1 MGRTKFERGAT
12 NIGEVLHKIG
22 GYEPSANYVVTSLDS
37 FKVFSHDCITVELL
51 KNFEQEFS
59 YMLDFPISN
68 AENYLLSTQE
78 CVLLIRHDEKCLSFY
93 LISGCF
99 RFSFLFNIHPVF
111 FVCS

>member
-37 FKVFSHDCITVELL
+37 FKVFSHNCITVELL

-78 CVLLIRHDEKCLSFY
+78 CVLLIRHDEKCSSFY
-93 LISGCF
+93 LISECF
-99 RFSFLFNIHPVF
+99 FFKSFLFF
-111 FVCS
+111 CS

>member
-1 MGRTKFERGAT
+1 MKKGAT
-12 NIGEVLHKIG
+12 NIGEGLHKIG
-22 GYEPSANYVVTSLDS
+22 GHEPSANYAVTPLDS

-59 YMLDFPISN
+59 CMLDFPISN

-78 CVLLIRHDEKCLSFY
+78 CALFIRHDEKCSSFY

-99 RFSFLFNIHPVF
+99 RFRF
-111 FVCS
+111 FV

>member
-1 MGRTKFERGAT
+1 MKKGAT
-12 NIGEVLHKIG
+12 NIGEGLHKKG

-37 FKVFSHDCITVELL
+37 FKVFSHNCITVELL

-78 CVLLIRHDEKCLSFY
+78 CVLLIRHDE
-93 LISGCF
+93 
-99 RFSFLFNIHPVF
+99 NVQVF
-111 FVCS
+111 T